1 MQKLFGNKNTNDSK
15 EFEQIVDKK
24 RLNEI
29 VGEKESLQS
38 LLNSVQQELDKSRS
52 DSKILSDKFTQV
64 QKEFNESKTERTLEK
79 NKLDTQIKEQLQEIE
94 KLKNDLEKSIKNGKL
109 MADESLKLRQRIQR
123 IKNKRFR
130 IEDN

>member
-38 LLNSVQQELDKSRS
+38 LLNSV
-52 DSKILSDKFTQV
+52 
-64 QKEFNESKTERTLEK
+64 
-79 NKLDTQIKEQLQEIE
+79 
-94 KLKNDLEKSIKNGKL
+94 
-109 MADESLKLRQRIQR
+109 
-123 IKNKRFR
+123 
-130 IEDN
+130 

>member
-15 EFEQIVDKK
+15 EFEHIVDKK